1 MTDGHGP
8 ATTRRR
14 LRFELRR
21 IREQNRMSQADV
33 IKKLDWSLSKLVRI
47 ENGTVGISIT
57 DARALLGVY
66 ETPEETVDE
75 LVALAR
81 AARERRWWSRYRD
94 ILAPQYQ
101 EFIGFEADASV
112 LRQFHP
118 TIVPGLLQTEA
129 YMRAVLPAL
138 ALSPLSESQLDGLVE
153 IRLTRQRTVLYADD
167 PPEFTVVV
175 DEAALHRRVGT
186 VEAMRAQLG
195 HLADVAGAGR
205 ATMAVLPYT
214 AGPHIGMTGAF
225 HIMEFATDVDDDIV
239 YLEGAQGGIVLRDQ
253 PEILAEYSRHLDRML
268 ALSATGRDA
277 VAFLRGIA
285 DSL

>member
-1 MTDGHGP
+1 MSDGQGP

-33 IKKLDWSLSKLVRI
+33 SKKLDWSLSKLVRI

-57 DARALLGVY
+57 DARALLDVY
-66 ETPEETVDE
+66 ETPEQTVDE

-94 ILAPQYQ
+94 ILSPQHQ
-101 EFIGFEADASV
+101 EFIGFEADAAV

-138 ALSPLSESQLDGLVE
+138 ALSPLSESQLEALVE
-153 IRLTRQRTVLYADD
+153 VRLTRQRTVLYADD
-167 PPEFTVVV
+167 PPAFTVVV
-175 DEAALHRRVGT
+175 DEGALHRRVGS
-186 VEAMRAQLG
+186 VEVMRAQLG
-195 HLADVAGAGR
+195 SIADVARRGL
-205 ATMAVLPYT
+205 ATVAVLPYA
-214 AGPHIGMTGAF
+214 AGAHIGMTGAF
-225 HIMEFATDVDDDIV
+225 HIMRFATDVDDDIV
-239 YLEGAQGGIVLRDQ
+239 YLEGAQGGIALRDQ
-253 PEILAEYSRHLDRML
+253 PDVLAEYSRHLDRML
-268 ALSATGRDA
+268 ALSATGEDM
-277 VAFLRGIA
+277 VAYLARIA
-285 DSL
+285 DTL

>member
-1 MTDGHGP
+1 MTDGQGP

-21 IREQNRMSQADV
+21 IREQNQMSQSDV
-33 IKKLDWSLSKLVRI
+33 SKKLDWSLSKLIRI

-57 DARALLGVY
+57 DARALLDVY

-94 ILAPQYQ
+94 ILSPQYQ
-101 EFIGFEADASV
+101 EFIGFEADADV

-138 ALSPLSESQLDGLVE
+138 ALSPLSESQLGGLVE
-153 IRLTRQRTVLYADD
+153 VRLNRQRTVVYTDD
-167 PPEFTVVV
+167 PPEFTVVI
-175 DEAALHRRVGT
+175 DEGALHRRVGS
-186 VEAMRAQLG
+186 VEVMRAQLTYI
-195 HLADVAGAGR
+195 ADVQRHGR
-205 ATMAVLPYT
+205 ATVAVLPYT
-214 AGPHIGMTGAF
+214 AGAHIGMTGAF
-225 HIMEFATDVDDDIV
+225 HIMQFATDADDDIV
-239 YLEGAQGGIVLRDQ
+239 YLEAAQGGIALRDQ
-253 PEILAEYSRHLDRML
+253 PGVLAEYSRHLDRML
-268 ALSATGRDA
+268 ALSATGADA
-277 VAFLRGIA
+277 VGFLTRIA